1 MFRVVDFYLQRFLA
15 MGGKF
20 TFSDDSHSVS
30 QVGTN
35 YRRLLQFADEVGLAA
50 IECLEKASSSKDAR
64 FPTVDSRA
72 VSMADVKKHEYFQ
85 SLT

>member
-1 MFRVVDFYLQRFLA
+1 

-35 YRRLLQFADEVGLAA
+35 YHRLLQFADDLGLAA
-50 IECLEKASSSKDAR
+50 IVCFEKASSSKDPR
-64 FPTVDSRA
+64 FPNVVSR
-72 VSMADVKKHEYFQ
+72 DVRMTDLKRHEFFR
-85 SLT
+85 T